1 MDTSDWVGAYLMLN
15 EIEESAKAGI
25 ELLHRA
31 VDAQAPHIISR
42 AEEHLITLEEGG
54 YTEVEEV
61 QQFRHEVNQARG
73 E

>member
-1 MDTSDWVGAYLMLN
+1 MLN
-15 EIEESAKAGI
+15 EIEASANAGI

-42 AEEHLITLEEGG
+42 AEEHLITLEKAE
-54 YTEVEEV
+54 YTEIEEV
-61 QQFRHEVNQARG
+61 QQFRHELNEARG